1 MGVAH
6 VAIQFPLY
14 EAFKAKL
21 AERHHRDPTELPAAD
36 LVSPACMQAGRT
48 LYLHIPWSHIAICQ
62 SAEARFRYRQHPL
75 SSTVSELAVRPCKEG
90 PAPST

>member
-1 MGVAH
+1 MPACSGLLPSMMGVAH

-36 LVSPACMQAGRT
+36 LVRLCLREQ
-48 LYLHIPWSHIAICQ
+48 C
-62 SAEARFRYRQHPL
+62 L
-75 SSTVSELAVRPCKEG
+75 SLC
-90 PAPST
+90 